1 MSKKLLIF
9 AIVLMSIA
17 LSGIITVQLY
27 WIRNAIEQNEHK
39 FDQKVNDA
47 LLMVIKKLEHN
58 EIAYVFEKEMDNN
71 KLLHRD
77 VNVSINGQA
86 DSLFIVSVNDTL
98 VQELIVLNEDPKNRL
113 HWVSSDDNVLFIN
126 NSNKNTHSITTK
138 IKTKNKSEAKGYIFT
153 SSYSYQKGDT
163 LNRILIEKKKI
174 KTKAKK
180 IENVIKKMVFEYDTD
195 INHFRKRIKFELLDS
210 LLRLELTENDIHISY
225 EYGIK
230 SKQKQKPNEI
240 KTESDNY
247 SPGNSYKKY
256 YASLFP
262 DDLIPKHDKLVVYFP
277 DRESHLYSSLSI
289 MLPASLFFSLIILIA
304 FSISV
309 LMVLKQKKISDV
321 KTDFINNMTH
331 EFKTP
336 IATISL
342 AADSIINPKVINNS
356 GKIKNFI
363 KIIKD
368 ENKRMNKQVER
379 VLQMSLLD
387 KSDFDLNLKELDI
400 HILLKNAI
408 ENTGIQIDEK
418 NGQLSTDLQAKNHFA
433 MLDEIHFLNIINNL
447 LDNALKYSGQNPVIN
462 IKTRDAQNG
471 ILISVE
477 DNGIGMTKEEQLKI
491 FDRFYRAT
499 KGNIHN
505 TKGFGLGLSYV
516 KAIIEAF
523 KGNISVKSELGKGS
537 RFDVFIPT

>member
-1 MSKKLLIF
+1 
-9 AIVLMSIA
+9 MSIA
-17 LSGIITVQLY
+17 LSGIITVQLF
-27 WIRNAIEQNEHK
+27 WIRNAIEQNEQK
-39 FDQKVNDA
+39 FDREVNDA
-47 LLMVIKKLEHN
+47 LLMVVKKLENN
-58 EIAYVFEKEMDNN
+58 EIAHVFEKEMDNDQ
-71 KLLHRD
+71 LLHQD
-77 VNVSINGQA
+77 VNISFNNQS
-86 DSLFIVSVNDTL
+86 DSLVIVRVNDSL
-98 VQELIVLNEDPKNRL
+98 VQELIILNEDAKNQVQ
-113 HWVSSDDNVLFIN
+113 WVSNDENLFVM
-126 NSNKNTHSITTK
+126 SKNGKPPKTISK
-138 IKTKNKSEAKGYIFT
+138 VKSKNKTKNGGYVFT
-153 SSYSYQKGDT
+153 SSYSYGKDSSHV
-163 LNRILIEKKKI
+163 IYIEKKKI

-195 INHFRKRIKFELLDS
+195 INRFRKRIKLELLDS
-210 LLRLELTENDIHISY
+210 ILKLEFTESDINISY

-230 SKQKQKPNEI
+230 SKKNKL
-240 KTESDNY
+240 KAKAESENY
-247 SPGNSYKKY
+247 SPENSYKKY

-262 DDLIPKHDKLVVYFP
+262 DDLIPKPDKLVVYFP
-277 DRESHLYSSLSI
+277 ERKTHLYSSLSI
-289 MLPASLFFSLIILIA
+289 MLPASLFFSLIILVA

-356 GKIKNFI
+356 NKIENFI

-387 KSDFDLNLKELDI
+387 KSDLDLNLKDLNI
-400 HILLKNAI
+400 HVLLENAI
-408 ENTGIQIDEK
+408 ENLGIQIDEK
-418 NGQLSTDLQAKNHFA
+418 NGQLSTELQANNHFA

-447 LDNALKYSGQNPVIN
+447 LDNALKYYEQNPVIR
-462 IKTRDAQNG
+462 IKTIDVPNG

-491 FDRFYRAT
+491 FDRFYRVT

-516 KAIIEAF
+516 KAIVVAF

-537 RFDVFIPT
+537 RFDIFIPIF

>member
-17 LSGIITVQLY
+17 LSGIITVQLF
-27 WIRNAIEQNEHK
+27 WIRNAIEQNEQK
-39 FDQKVNDA
+39 FDREVNDA
-47 LLMVIKKLEHN
+47 LLMVVKKLENN
-58 EIAYVFEKEMDNN
+58 EIAHVFEKEMDNDQ
-71 KLLHRD
+71 LLHQD
-77 VNVSINGQA
+77 VNISFNNQS
-86 DSLFIVSVNDTL
+86 DSLVIVRVNDSL
-98 VQELIVLNEDPKNRL
+98 VQELIILNEDAKNQVQ
-113 HWVSSDDNVLFIN
+113 WVSNDENLFVM
-126 NSNKNTHSITTK
+126 SKNGKPPKTISK
-138 IKTKNKSEAKGYIFT
+138 VKSKNKTKNGGYVFT
-153 SSYSYQKGDT
+153 SSYSYGKDSSHV
-163 LNRILIEKKKI
+163 IYIEKKKI

-195 INHFRKRIKFELLDS
+195 INRFRKRIKLELLDS
-210 LLRLELTENDIHISY
+210 ILKLEFTESDINISY

-230 SKQKQKPNEI
+230 SKKNKL
-240 KTESDNY
+240 KAKAESENY
-247 SPGNSYKKY
+247 SPENSYKKY

-262 DDLIPKHDKLVVYFP
+262 DDLIPKPDKLVVYFP
-277 DRESHLYSSLSI
+277 ERKTHLYSSLSI
-289 MLPASLFFSLIILIA
+289 MLPASLFFSLIILVA

-356 GKIKNFI
+356 NKIENFI

-387 KSDFDLNLKELDI
+387 KSDLDLNLKDLNI
-400 HILLKNAI
+400 HVLLENAI
-408 ENTGIQIDEK
+408 ENLGIQIDEK
-418 NGQLSTDLQAKNHFA
+418 NGQLSTELQANNHFA

-447 LDNALKYSGQNPVIN
+447 LDNALKYYEQNPVIR
-462 IKTRDAQNG
+462 IKTIDVPNG

-491 FDRFYRAT
+491 FDRFYRVT

-516 KAIIEAF
+516 KAIVVAF

-537 RFDVFIPT
+537 RFDIFIPIF

>member
-17 LSGIITVQLY
+17 LAGIITVQLF
-27 WIRNAIEQNEHK
+27 WIQNAIEQNERK

-47 LLMVIKKLEHN
+47 LSAVVKKLEHN

-71 KLLHRD
+71 FSIHQD
-77 VNVSINGQA
+77 FSYTINGQ
-86 DSLFIVSVNDTL
+86 SESKLFVSVNDTL
-98 VQELIVLNEDPKNRL
+98 VEELVILNEDSNNKV
-113 HWVSSDDNVLFIN
+113 HWVSHDEDFLIMKKEPKKL
-126 NSNKNTHSITTK
+126 KNPDK
-138 IKTKNKSEAKGYIFT
+138 LEIKTKTKNNGYIYT
-153 SSYSYQKGDT
+153 SSYNYGNDSNK
-163 LNRILIEKKKI
+163 LINIKRKKI

-180 IENVIKKMVFEYDTD
+180 IENVIKKMVFEYDSD
-195 INHFRKRIKFELLDS
+195 INRFRKRIKFELLDS
-210 LLRLELTENDIHISY
+210 LLKLELTESDINISY

-230 SKQKQKPNEI
+230 SKKDKI
-240 KTESDNY
+240 KVKAKSKNY
-247 SPGNSYKKY
+247 SPENQYKKY

-262 DDLIPKHDKLVVYFP
+262 DDLIPKPDKLVVYFP
-277 DRESHLYSSLSI
+277 ERKTHLYRSLSI

-309 LMVLKQKKISDV
+309 LMILKQKKISDV

-342 AADSIINPKVINNS
+342 AADSIINPKVIENT

-387 KSDFDLNLKELDI
+387 KSNLSLNLKNLNI
-400 HILLKNAI
+400 HVLLENAI
-408 ENTGIQIDEK
+408 ENIGIQIEEK
-418 NGQLSTDLQAKNHFA
+418 NGLLTTNIQAKKHFV
-433 MLDEIHFLNIINNL
+433 MIDEVHFLNMINNL
-447 LDNALKYSGQNPVIN
+447 LDNALKYSKQKPVIE
-462 IKTRDAQNG
+462 IKTADVQNG
-471 ILISVE
+471 ILITVE
-477 DNGIGMTKEEQLKI
+477 DNGIGMTKEEQSKI
-491 FDRFYRAT
+491 FDRFYRVT

-516 KAIIEAF
+516 KAIVEAF
-523 KGNISVKSELGKGS
+523 KGNITVKSELNKGS
-537 RFDVFIPT
+537 RFNVFIPNQ

>member
-1 MSKKLLIF
+1 
-9 AIVLMSIA
+9 MSIA
-17 LSGIITVQLY
+17 LSGIITVQLL

-58 EIAYVFEKEMDNN
+58 EIAHVFENEMDNN

-77 VNVSINGQA
+77 VNISINGQA
-86 DSLFIVSVNDTL
+86 DSLFIVSINDTL
-98 VQELIVLNEDPKNRL
+98 VQELIVLNENPKNRL
-113 HWVSSDDNVLFIN
+113 HWVSSDENTLFIN
-126 NSNKNTHSITTK
+126 GSHKNTRSITTQ
-138 IKTKNKSEAKGYIFT
+138 IKTKNNSKAKSYIFT

-180 IENVIKKMVFEYDTD
+180 IENVIKKMVFEYDMD
-195 INHFRKRIKFELLDS
+195 INRFRKRIKFELLDS
-210 LLRLELTENDIHISY
+210 LLKLELTENDIHISY

-230 SKQKQKPNEI
+230 SKQKQDEN

-247 SPGNSYKKY
+247 SPDNSYKKY

-262 DDLIPKHDKLVVYFP
+262 DDLIPKPDKLVLYFP

-289 MLPASLFFSLIILIA
+289 MLPASLFFSLIILVA

-331 EFKTP
+331 ELKTP

-342 AADSIINPKVINNS
+342 AADSIINPKVINNPN
-356 GKIKNFI
+356 KINNFI
-363 KIIKD
+363 RIIKD
-368 ENKRMNKQVER
+368 ENTRMNKQVES

-387 KSDFDLNLKELDI
+387 KSDFGLNLKKLDI
-400 HILLKNAI
+400 HILLENAI
-408 ENTGIQIDEK
+408 ENTGIQIDKK
-418 NGQLSTDLQAKNHFA
+418 NGQLSTDLRAKKHFA

-447 LDNALKYSGQNPVIN
+447 LDNSLKYSGQNPVIK
-462 IKTRDAQNG
+462 IKTRDAQNS

-491 FDRFYRAT
+491 FDRFYRVT

-516 KAIIEAF
+516 KAIIDAF

-537 RFDVFIPT
+537 RFDVFIPSKM